1 MRLVYM
7 LLMFVTYESFAQKVL
22 TNECNS
28 YRLKDRFDVEMIG
41 FPFIDRQ
48 QTNLLIDIS
57 ALNTRQ
63 QKQTLSF
70 YPVHE
75 EQIMQVLG
83 SERTYFVSNDSL
95 LLRMGEE
102 NNLCRLVAEIPEK
115 WLVLPMN
122 SSDVLT
128 GYYSLVGH
136 YCHRQ
141 ALRKSGS
148 YQTMWR
154 GEDRL
159 LLENG
164 DTLFHVHRLQTD
176 KEYFFQTLPIDT
188 LQKDL
193 SVFTTDSVRTHFL
206 SAKNNY
212 TETIFRWYADGYR
225 YPILESHAIYQK
237 GHGSSPIK
245 SYSIYCSP
253 LAQVQIVDCDNEN
266 VRFRNQMSASS
277 LGKDNLSAQKENLE
291 YVVRQDKSSRTISI
305 LYEADNDG
313 RIDFILANIN
323 GVVYKH
329 VEKNVMHGAHE
340 TETFSCVGLPM
351 GEYAIYIEW
360 GRYKYCEK
368 FFVK

>member
-141 ALRKSGS
+141 ALRKCGR
-148 YQTMWR
+148 YHTMWR

-193 SVFTTDSVRTHFL
+193 PVFTTDSVRTHFL

-212 TETIFRWYADGYR
+212 TETIFRWYADGY
-225 YPILESHAIYQK
+225 L
-237 GHGSSPIK
+237 
-245 SYSIYCSP
+245 
-253 LAQVQIVDCDNEN
+253 
-266 VRFRNQMSASS
+266 
-277 LGKDNLSAQKENLE
+277 
-291 YVVRQDKSSRTISI
+291 VRQDKSSRTISI

-351 GEYAIYIEW
+351 GEYAIYI
-360 GRYKYCEK
+360 
-368 FFVK
+368 